1 LKKRTKKL
9 LSTGT
14 RARTP
19 GTRASERSLFASFS
33 SEKEGLAQSLFEI
46 SPWRVKVAPAG
57 GDD

>member
-9 LSTGT
+9 LST
-14 RARTP
+14 

-46 SPWRVKVAPAG
+46 SPWRVRVAPAG